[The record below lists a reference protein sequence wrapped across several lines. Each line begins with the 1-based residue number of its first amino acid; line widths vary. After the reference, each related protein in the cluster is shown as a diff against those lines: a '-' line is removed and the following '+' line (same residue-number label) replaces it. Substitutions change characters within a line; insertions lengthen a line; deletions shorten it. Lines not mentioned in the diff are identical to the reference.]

1 MLVHIKEI
9 IPKAVKGNYA
19 VPAFNTFNLETTL
32 AIVRGAVAK
41 KSPVIIQISEK
52 TIKYAGLKPIT
63 HIMETIAKNEAVV
76 VPVAL
81 HLDHGKSFHS
91 VAECISAG
99 FTSIHIDASEL
110 PYDENVILTKQ
121 ATDYAHK
128 NKCWAQGELGT
139 ILNKKSIAKKKIKD
153 DFSKF
158 MTNPSQ
164 AEKFVKKTKINTFAP
179 SVGAMHGIFKGKEKI
194 NQTLLKE
201 IKQKTKLPLVLHGA
215 SGVPDQDIKQ
225 AIKNGVA
232 VINIDTRLRQV
243 FTNTLRQTLMS
254 KVHEIDPR
262 DIFPASMD
270 SVQKIVEEKI
280 ELFGSVNKC

>member
-32 AIVRGAVAK
+32 AIVRGAVEK

-52 TIKYAGLKPIT
+52 TIQYAGLKPIT
-63 HIMETIAKNEAVV
+63 HIMETIAKNEAVK

-99 FTSIHIDASEL
+99 FSSIHIDASEL
-110 PYDENVILTKQ
+110 PFDENVALTKQ
-121 ATDYAHK
+121 STDYAHK
-128 NKCWAQGELGT
+128 NKCWTQGELGK
-139 ILNKKSIAKKKIKD
+139 ILGQKDVVEEKDSSDLNKYLTDPA
-153 DFSKF
+153 
-158 MTNPSQ
+158 Q
-164 AEKFVKKTKINTFAP
+164 AEKFVKQTKIDTFAP
-179 SVGAMHGIFKGKEKI
+179 SVGAMHGIFKGQEKI
-194 NQTLLKE
+194 DQNLLKE
-201 IKQKTKLPLVLHGA
+201 IQSKTNLPLVLHGA
-215 SGVPDQDIKQ
+215 SGVSDEDIKL

-232 VINIDTRLRQV
+232 VINIDTRLREV
-243 FTNTLRQTLMS
+243 FTNRLRQTLMS

-262 DIFPASMD
+262 NILTPSIEA
-270 SVQKIVEEKI
+270 VQKIVEEKI
-280 ELFGSVNKC
+280 ELFGSAGKA

>member
-32 AIVRGAVAK
+32 AIVRGAVAE

-52 TIKYAGLKPIT
+52 TVQYAGLKPIT
-63 HIMETIAKNEAVV
+63 HIMETIAKNEAVT

-91 VAECISAG
+91 VAECIHAG

-110 PYDENVILTKQ
+110 PFDENVALTKQ
-121 ATDYAHK
+121 STDYAHK
-128 NKCWAQGELGT
+128 HKCWAQGELGRV
-139 ILNKKSIAKKKIKD
+139 LGKKDLSNKKIIDQIKE
-153 DFSKF
+153 S
-158 MTNPSQ
+158 MTNPEQ
-164 AEKFVKKTKINTFAP
+164 AEKFVKATNIDSFAP
-179 SVGAMHGIFKGKEKI
+179 SVGAAHGIFKDQEKI
-194 NQTLLKE
+194 DQNLLKD
-201 IKQKTKLPLVLHGA
+201 ISSKTKLPLVLHGA
-215 SGVPDQDIKQ
+215 SGVSSADIKL

-232 VINIDTRLRQV
+232 VINIDTKLRQV
-243 FTNTLRQTLMS
+243 FTNRLRQTLMS

-262 DIFPASMD
+262 NILIPSINAT
-270 SVQKIVEEKI
+270 QKTIQEKI
-280 ELFGSVNKC
+280 RLFGSSNKA